1 MSLVKQISAAVVFV
15 SLGCSGGLVGNVA
28 KAATPKDGEVGL
40 PADYASWPKFL
51 TGCGKSLPAAFSR
64 HSAAHRTARVRF
76 APSLAAALLDG
87 LFAHPVACRDA

>member
-1 MSLVKQISAAVVFV
+1 MQGGEVSLVKQICAAVVFV

-40 PADYASWPKFL
+40 PAHYASWPKFL

-87 LFAHPVACRDA
+87 LFAHPV